1 MSVLFTV
8 ECDKA
13 LRGQNPAP
21 QRSESAGFVPRSAQ
35 LFSLMSLLV
44 LTGPV
49 QAWPDH
55 SGANQFEQ
63 GDTVATSAQTGSPE
77 DAQTF
82 YVSQVDQGL
91 QEQCLLCHRA
101 SGAAPKSGAR
111 LVLSTSPVANHQAF
125 LDLLSHE
132 DVDGDWVLAK
142 ATGQQN
148 HGGGAVLSQ
157 SSSLYEAL
165 QDYFVLLGEGGVAA
179 DEANTFWQGTEA
191 EPRAI
196 TLRRAAF

>member
-13 LRGQNPAP
+13 LRGQNPSP
-21 QRSESAGFVPRSAQ
+21 QRSKSAGFVLRGAR
-35 LFSLMSLLV
+35 LFSLTSLLV

-49 QAWPDH
+49 QAWPGH
-55 SGANQFEQ
+55 PGANQFEQ
-63 GDTVATSAQTGSPE
+63 GGIVATSAQTGSQE

-82 YVSQVDQGL
+82 YVSQVDQGV

-111 LVLSTSPVANHQAF
+111 LVLSTSPVANHQTF

-132 DVDGDWVLAK
+132 AVDGD
-142 ATGQQN
+142 
-148 HGGGAVLSQ
+148 
-157 SSSLYEAL
+157 
-165 QDYFVLLGEGGVAA
+165 
-179 DEANTFWQGTEA
+179 
-191 EPRAI
+191 
-196 TLRRAAF
+196 